1 MLLKMLELNMQ
12 IDEVVYFNIGVEFE
26 PIINNAKKMKGILE
40 TKGIKYTELKP
51 KMSYMWNML
60 DRKVNKRD
68 GTIQNGYGWCGG
80 VCRWGTTLKT
90 RAIKE
95 NNKKY
100 TEEITEY
107 IGIAYDEPKRIKKI
121 SNIKYPLVDW
131 KMTEKDCL
139 EYCYSKGW
147 NWQQDGIELYNILD
161 RVSCWC
167 CTNKNLKEL
176 KNIYRYLPKVWEDL
190 ERLQNI
196 IKRPFRHNKT
206 IFEIKQK
213 IKEAQGEK

>member
-1 MLLKMLELNMQ
+1 M
-12 IDEVVYFNIGVEFE
+12 
-26 PIINNAKKMKGILE
+26 
-40 TKGIKYTELKP
+40 
-51 KMSYMWNML
+51 
-60 DRKVNKRD
+60 
-68 GTIQNGYGWCGG
+68 G
-80 VCRWGTTLKT
+80 VCRWGTSLKIK
-90 RAIKE
+90 AIKE
-95 NNKKY
+95 HYKKY
-100 TEEITEY
+100 NEEITEY
-107 IGIAYDEPKRIKKI
+107 IGIAYDEPKRIKQVP
-121 SNIKYPLVDW
+121 SIKYPLVDW

-147 NWQQDGIELYNILD
+147 NWKQDGIELYNILD

-176 KNIYRYLPKVWEDL
+176 RNIYRYLPKVWEDL

-213 IKEAQGEK
+213 IKEAQER